1 MVTRRAR
8 ATTATVVSL
17 CRQRLRR
24 RFGARV
30 AWLLATLVAV
40 IFGGVGAGAD
50 VGTDGSVVL
59 GNAMRWLCWLGAGP
73 LALSAALSP
82 RARDRQDGV
91 VALLARYGAG
101 GARLTSGRF
110 VAAAVETT
118 LRILVP
124 AMICCAMIAVAGRL
138 YAGLVLIA
146 GVLAT
151 SLIAGVML
159 GVVGAG
165 CGLWGGDRGRIV
177 LLALVILPWA
187 VADQWA
193 MPSLSVPGAI
203 DAAIVFFVEGVV

>member
-1 MVTRRAR
+1 M
-8 ATTATVVSL
+8 
-17 CRQRLRR
+17 
-24 RFGARV
+24 
-30 AWLLATLVAV
+30 
-40 IFGGVGAGAD
+40 
-50 VGTDGSVVL
+50 
-59 GNAMRWLCWLGAGP
+59 
-73 LALSAALSP
+73 
-82 RARDRQDGV
+82 
-91 VALLARYGAG
+91 ALLARYGAG
-101 GARLTSGRF
+101 GARLTWGRF

-138 YAGLVLIA
+138 YAGPVLIA